1 MRDRAHHQG
10 DQADPVARASD
21 GYLVAYDA
29 GGAAPLGTGIN
40 PRLMLNATIAGVP
53 GSWAAAAS

>member
-1 MRDRAHHQG
+1 MSERELRD
-10 DQADPVARASD
+10 ASD
-21 GYLVAYDA
+21 DLAAGD